1 MVQAIKER
9 WLPLLLIVSV
19 GALLRFVWL
28 DRIPSAIGGDELV
41 YILEAKSVA
50 LTGKDLSGVWN
61 PLSIFLFKYPPDE
74 RQAELPYL
82 INLPVVGMTQFSLLT
97 ARVTYAVLS
106 VLTIVG
112 LYLFVREFFNTNVA
126 IASAFI
132 AAINPWQIYIG
143 RTAYDMVPA
152 VCFYLWAM
160 YITIV
165 RRGKMLLWS
174 LPLYMLAFY
183 SYIGTKIILLP
194 IILVMSLY
202 VIKEFPDR
210 QNKKKIGILLCIV
223 SIFLGFFIY
232 SLFATRNPT
241 RLSEIISLSDPVIS
255 QTVDTIRK
263 VSIRSSLVDVYVNKY
278 TILSSIVLTKLS
290 RVFSSDYLFAYGDQ
304 FFSLYTHG
312 LFYFID
318 AFFLLAGMITMFAR
332 YKRKMLFICLFTI
345 IGIIPHLIHSLS
357 TEDFTPHLVMMFPFL
372 IIFIGY
378 GIYEIVQRAPQ
389 RYRKYLL
396 FIIIGLYGLSLGNF
410 FQIYWF
416 QHSLSGQFDFPI
428 RVMSKYLQIQKK
440 DSNVLVYS
448 TRTKD
453 MYKKYLF
460 YSNSIQKE
468 NMSAI
473 REALASNNIQINN
486 ISFLGCDRNLVIP
499 PHIIVIYDS
508 ECGSL
513 SVTDEFLKIRRLKDG
528 GEEFRIYNDPE
539 CLSYNLKPY
548 PGNFSLKDL
557 EIERLSTQAFCET
570 YVTR

>member
-9 WLPLLLIVSV
+9 WLPLLFILSV

-61 PLSIFLFKYPPDE
+61 PLSILLFKYPPDE

-82 INLPVVGMTQFSLLT
+82 INVPVVSMTGFSLLT
-97 ARVTYAVLS
+97 ARVTFAVLS
-106 VLTIVG
+106 VLTILG
-112 LYLFVREFFNTNVA
+112 LYLFVRELINTNVA

-132 AAINPWQIYIG
+132 ATINPWQIYIG

-160 YITIV
+160 YLTMV
-165 RRGKMLLWS
+165 RRGKILLWS

-210 QNKKKIGILLCIV
+210 QNKKKIGILLCIIT
-223 SIFLGFFIY
+223 IFLGLFIY
-232 SLFATRNPT
+232 SLFVTRSPT
-241 RLSEIISLSDPVIS
+241 RLSEIISLSDPVIT
-255 QTVDTIRK
+255 QTVDTFRK
-263 VSIRSSLVDVYVNKY
+263 SSIRSSLVDVYVNKY
-278 TILSSIVLTKLS
+278 TVMLSIISTKLLRS
-290 RVFSSDYLFAYGDQ
+290 LSLNYLFVYGDN

-318 AFFLLAGMITMFAR
+318 AFFLLAGIITMFAR
-332 YKRKMLFICLFTI
+332 YKRKMLFICLYTV

-378 GIYEIVQRAPQ
+378 GIYEMVRQALSG
-389 RYRKYLL
+389 YRKY
-396 FIIIGLYGLSLGNF
+396 II
-410 FQIYWF
+410 W
-416 QHSLSGQFDFPI
+416 
-428 RVMSKYLQIQKK
+428 
-440 DSNVLVYS
+440 
-448 TRTKD
+448 
-453 MYKKYLF
+453 
-460 YSNSIQKE
+460 
-468 NMSAI
+468 
-473 REALASNNIQINN
+473 
-486 ISFLGCDRNLVIP
+486 
-499 PHIIVIYDS
+499 
-508 ECGSL
+508 
-513 SVTDEFLKIRRLKDG
+513 
-528 GEEFRIYNDPE
+528 
-539 CLSYNLKPY
+539 
-548 PGNFSLKDL
+548 
-557 EIERLSTQAFCET
+557 
-570 YVTR
+570 